1 MRFVLIES
9 ILDGAVHYGGL
20 MLMHGT
26 VLALITWL
34 LSLTIFRRNRP
45 SIQAALWIIVLI
57 KFMLPPI
64 LPGEMALSGWITKAA
79 SAVAVS
85 RHVNLETSPD
95 LKEPAPSIIRQQPE
109 SVERRWN
116 SISPLLVAGY
126 LFFVILLGARALI
139 AHRRNRR
146 RIFRLP
152 VAGLA
157 TQSEVGALADLI
169 GLKRSPQVKSTDSEM
184 TPYVF
189 GCRRPVLV
197 LPERLMR
204 ILEPTERRALI
215 LHELAHIHRRDIL
228 VRGLQGLTGIFFFFF
243 PPVLWVSRRVEY
255 FTELACDSWAVTLSE
270 VAPSAYANALVKVVK
285 EIGRVSQPQPG
296 LAFIRSTRL
305 LEARLRAVL
314 RDDAGKSPRLSTGGK
329 TVLASWSLFVLMGGA
344 TAASPRIAT
353 SIQES
358 LASKAEPKSSP
369 EVTVKEPT
377 RGMAKRVDPTGT
389 VSSSDR
395 EPSQSKSAPGRAL
408 IEQREIPLA
417 TETRAIEGGV
427 TEVASSSSIKKTLTP
442 YEEGYRLGAQYAR
455 EQSSRSW
462 PNESTSP
469 VRQPSGQESKRGIEL
484 RMQGLAR
491 PPVNQ

>member
-1 MRFVLIES
+1 MRLVFIES
-9 ILDGAVHYGGL
+9 ILDGAVHYGSL
-20 MLMHGT
+20 MLVHGT

-34 LSLTIFRRNRP
+34 LSLTVFRRSRP

-64 LPGEMALSGWITKAA
+64 LPGEMALSGWISKAA
-79 SAVAVS
+79 SRVSVS
-85 RHVNLETSPD
+85 RYINIDNPPD
-95 LKEPAPSIIRQQPE
+95 LKEPQPPMIREQRKP
-109 SVERRWN
+109 VGRI
-116 SISPLLVAGY
+116 SISPLLCAGY
-126 LFFVILLGARALI
+126 LFFVVLLGARALI

-157 TQSEVGALADLI
+157 TQREVGALADSI
-169 GLKRSPQVKSTDSEM
+169 GLKRSPQVRSTDSEM

-197 LPERLMR
+197 LPELLMR

-353 SIQES
+353 SIRES

-377 RGMAKRVDPTGT
+377 RGMAKRVGPTGT
-389 VSSSDR
+389 VSSSER

-442 YEEGYRLGAQYAR
+442 YEEGYRLGAQYGR
-455 EQSSRSW
+455 EQSSGSW
-462 PNESTSP
+462 PNGSTSP
-469 VRQPSGQESKRGIEL
+469 MRQTSGQESKREIEL

>member
-1 MRFVLIES
+1 MFVSIES
-9 ILDGAVHYGGL
+9 ILDGAVHYGSL
-20 MLMHGT
+20 MLVHGT

-34 LSLTIFRRNRP
+34 LSLTIFRRSRP
-45 SIQAALWIIVLI
+45 SVQAALWIIVLI

-79 SAVAVS
+79 SRVSVS
-85 RHVNLETSPD
+85 RFVSIESSLD
-95 LKEPAPSIIRQQPE
+95 LKEPQLPIIPE
-109 SVERRWN
+109 PPEPVERQWV
-116 SISPLLVAGY
+116 SISPLLCAGY

-152 VAGLA
+152 VAGSA
-157 TQSEVGALADLI
+157 TQAEVSALAAWI
-169 GLKRSPQVKSTDSEM
+169 GLKRSPRVRSTDSEM

-204 ILEPTERRALI
+204 ILEPAARRALI

-255 FTELACDSWAVTLSE
+255 FTEMACDSWAVTLSE

-285 EIGRVSQPQPG
+285 EIGRGPQPQPG
-296 LAFIRSTRL
+296 LALIRSTRL

-314 RDDAGKSPRLSTGGK
+314 RDDATKSPRLSTGGK
-329 TVLASWSLFVLMGGA
+329 TLLASWSLFVLMGGA
-344 TAASPRIAT
+344 TAGSPRIAT
-353 SIQES
+353 GIRES
-358 LASKAEPKSSP
+358 LASKVEQKSSSDA
-369 EVTVKEPT
+369 TINEPT
-377 RGMAKRVDPTGT
+377 HGRAKRADPKGT
-389 VSSSDR
+389 VSSSER
-395 EPSQSKSAPGRAL
+395 APSQSRSVPNRAL
-408 IEQREIPLA
+408 IEQRETSLA

-427 TEVASSSSIKKTLTP
+427 TEVASSSSMSKTLTP
-442 YEEGYRLGAQYAR
+442 YEEGYLLGARYAR
-455 EQSSRSW
+455 EQASRSR

-469 VRQPSGQESKRGIEL
+469 ARQTSGPESKRGIEL